1 MSRVGFLGLGVLGR
15 PMAER
20 LVRVG
25 HQVVVWNRS
34 PEKALPLLETGATA
48 AASAADAVAS
58 TEFAVLMLRDGP
70 VTRMVLD
77 DVGEAL
83 AGRTVIQMAT
93 IAPHESIE
101 LAALVARH
109 GGRYLEAPVLGSVPQ
124 AKAGPLQVL
133 TAGDPGDIERA
144 RELLA
149 RIAAPTSGV
158 VLLGSEASPNEYY
171 YYYSRSRAKQMAK
184 GEDGKRIC
192 PVCEPDRELPGIY
205 SFSLVHGF
213 LLAQTILIFV
223 TGLPERVQKFAL
235 AEEKVSIFQK
245 PVKGADLLAEQPTR
259 DRSARRSDSRPILV
273 DCLST
278 KGARRW
284 GPSG

>member
-70 VTRMVLD
+70 VTRMILD
-77 DVGEAL
+77 DVGEAM

-124 AKAGPLQVL
+124 AKAGTLQVL
-133 TAGDPGDIERA
+133 TAGDPADIERA

-149 RIAAPTSGV
+149 AFGV
-158 VLLGSEASPNEYY
+158 VRDVGPVGAGATMKLALNQLIPTLAS
-171 YYYSRSRAKQMAK
+171 A
-184 GEDGKRIC
+184 
-192 PVCEPDRELPGIY
+192 
-205 SFSLVHGF
+205 
-213 LLAQTILIFV
+213 
-223 TGLPERVQKFAL
+223 FAL
-235 AEEKVSIFQK
+235 SVGMIRRS
-245 PVKGADLLAEQPTR
+245 GADLEIFLDVLRQSTFHAKTFDQKLPMMQSRDFSATNFPAELMLK
-259 DRSARRSDSRPILV
+259 DVELVLEEARRLGLETAVVEGVRKLYEKTVERGAGRSDYSSLYETV
-273 DCLST
+273 DGL
-278 KGARRW
+278 
-284 GPSG
+284 